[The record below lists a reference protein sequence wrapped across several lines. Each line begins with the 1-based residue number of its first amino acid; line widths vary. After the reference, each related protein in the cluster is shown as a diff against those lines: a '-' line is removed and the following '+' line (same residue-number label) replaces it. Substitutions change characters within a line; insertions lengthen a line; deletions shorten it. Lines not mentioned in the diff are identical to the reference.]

1 MPRYTACP
9 ASGESA
15 RKDTMNADTVA
26 VDASLSP
33 KLVPVTNF
41 DPMRAIRQNAWT
53 LMGSGRCW
61 VRSSERRSATGQGVG
76 LKYFCASFQSS

>member
-41 DPMRAIRQNAWT
+41 DPMRAIRQNART
-53 LMGSGRCW
+53 LMGPGDAGFGPVSVDRRP
-61 VRSSERRSATGQGVG
+61 VRG
-76 LKYFCASFQSS
+76 LG